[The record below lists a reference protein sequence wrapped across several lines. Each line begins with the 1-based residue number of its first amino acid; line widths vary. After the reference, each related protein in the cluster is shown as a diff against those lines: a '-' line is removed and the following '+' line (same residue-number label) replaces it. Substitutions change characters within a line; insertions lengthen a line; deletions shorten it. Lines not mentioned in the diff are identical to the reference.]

1 MARGIRTEEQVLVA
15 AANAGDRDA
24 IGSLYAM
31 HESWVTRLAM
41 RYTGNREDAEDVK
54 HDTFI
59 YLLSKFPGFELRS
72 SLRSFLFPAV
82 RHKSIS
88 VIRRRRKT
96 ADIERVEPST
106 PAPRVTAGDFER
118 MVARLPDHERHVVER
133 RFREGM
139 ALAEIAAALDIP
151 LGTVKSRLHKAIT
164 RLRAWMDEPGPDHRQ
179 LPLPRERAA

>member
-1 MARGIRTEEQVLVA
+1 MARGTREDELDLVA
-15 AANAGDRDA
+15 RANAGDREA

-31 HESWVTRLAM
+31 HASWVTRLAM

-72 SLRSFLFPAV
+72 SMRSFLFPAV

-96 ADIERVEPST
+96 ADIDRVEPST
-106 PAPRVTAGDFER
+106 GTPRTTASDFER
-118 MVARLPDHERHVVER
+118 MVARLPEHERLVVVR
-133 RFREGM
+133 RFRDGM
-139 ALAEIAAALDIP
+139 ALAEIAEALDIP
-151 LGTVKSRLHKAIT
+151 VGTVKSRLHKAIA
-164 RLRAWMDEPGPDHRQ
+164 RLRDRMLGPSSE
-179 LPLPRERAA
+179 LGRERAA